1 MDGLVMKYFI
11 LKPKAKDRADVYA
24 LASRMAM
31 LAYAG
36 AVQSENPQLAK
47 ELVGWVTREE
57 EKTQLIT
64 PE

>member
-1 MDGLVMKYFI
+1 MDGLIMKYFI
-11 LKPKAKDRADVYA
+11 LKPRAKDNAWDVYA

-31 LAYAG
+31 LAYAE

-47 ELVGWVTREE
+47 ELIGWVTREE

-64 PE
+64 P